1 MLYQQPLPEPYPQL
15 SAAACEERIR
25 RARGVLGARVVLLTH
40 HYQRPEIVALG
51 DFRGDS
57 LKLAQ
62 LAAAQSGVEFVV
74 YCGVH
79 FMAESADILKPG
91 NQQVIL
97 PDLGAGCDMADMAQA
112 ADVAE
117 AWDDLAEVV
126 PGVPV
131 VPVTYI
137 NSTAALKAFV
147 GVRGGYV
154 CTSSN
159 AARIVTRSLEQ
170 AGPGGKVFFFPD
182 QHLGRNTCLRLGIP
196 LEEIVLWDPALPQGG
211 LSEDVLRRA
220 RVVLW
225 KGHCPVHMMF
235 TAKQVAA
242 LRAADPAVRIIA
254 HPECA
259 MEVVD
264 LADEVGSTEFIVS
277 QIAASPSGSSWAVGT
292 EMNLV
297 QRIAMENPDKK
308 VVSINPYMCLCGT
321 MNRIDLPHLT
331 WALEALVAG
340 RAVNV
345 ISVAEPVRSQ
355 ARLALDRMLAL
366 S

>member
-1 MLYQQPLPEPYPQL
+1 MLYQQPLPAPYPQL
-15 SAAACEERIR
+15 SDDECSLRIR
-25 RARGVLGARVVLLTH
+25 RARESLGRKVVVLAH
-40 HYQRPEIVALG
+40 HYQRPEIVAFG

-62 LAAAQSGVEFVV
+62 LIATQAEAQYVV

-91 NQQVIL
+91 EQTIIL
-97 PDLGAGCDMADMAQA
+97 PDLGAGCDMADMAEA
-112 ADVAE
+112 PDVAE
-117 AWDDLAEVV
+117 AWEELASVV
-126 PGVPV
+126 PAENV

-137 NSTAALKAFV
+137 NSTAELKAFV

-159 AARIVTRSLEQ
+159 AARIVTRALEQ
-170 AGPGGKVFFFPD
+170 AGPEGKVFFFPD
-182 QHLGRNTCLRLGIP
+182 QHLGRNTCRALGLS
-196 LEEIVLWDPALPQGG
+196 LEHMALWDPELPLGG
-211 LSEDVLRRA
+211 LSEAALRSA
-220 RVVLW
+220 RVLLW

-235 TAKQVAA
+235 TSKQVMAI
-242 LRAADPAVRIIA
+242 RAADPKVRIIA

-259 MEVVD
+259 MDVVS
-264 LADEVGSTEFIVS
+264 LADDVGSTEFIVS
-277 QIAASPSGSSWAVGT
+277 RIASSPPGSSWAVGT

-297 QRIAMENPDKK
+297 RRIAMENPGKK

-321 MNRIDLPHLT
+321 MNRIDLPHLA
-331 WALEALVAG
+331 WALEEIVAG
-340 RAVNV
+340 RPTNIITV
-345 ISVAEPVRSQ
+345 SEPIRSQ